1 MSLLGVEALVVDE
14 DLVAAGLAA
23 QVVLGQRR
31 ALVGTV
37 ELGADEH
44 DAPVE
49 ALGPQGLGGLGA
61 GQAGADDQER
71 LLRGHGSP
79 RVAACA
85 GRRGRVCLASAA
97 GDLLPSGR
105 CVRGGRVT
113 TQTDHGTRAIARA
126 VAFVLSGGAS
136 LGAIQAG
143 MLHALYERGIA
154 PDLIVGTSAGALNG
168 AFIASRPQTVAT
180 ADGLATIWR
189 GLRRGQA
196 FPLNPLTGLL
206 GFLGARDH
214 LVPAVRPAP
223 RDRGPPRARRAG
235 RTCRSRCTSSPST
248 SSRARSCACPAG
260 RSLDAVLASAAIP
273 GVLPP
278 VAWEGRMLMDGG
290 VANNT
295 PISHAVELGA
305 ERIYVLPTG
314 HACAL
319 EEPPDGALGMALHA
333 MSLLTH
339 RRLVED
345 IERHRADAQLV
356 VLPPPCPL
364 RITPIDFGHAGELI
378 DRALSDAR
386 AFLDDGGE
394 EEPAIRMRPHRHRRA
409 GPARRPRA
417 QRELARA

>member
-1 MSLLGVEALVVDE
+1 MAP
-14 DLVAAGLAA
+14 AA
-23 QVVLGQRR
+23 
-31 ALVGTV
+31 
-37 ELGADEH
+37 
-44 DAPVE
+44 
-49 ALGPQGLGGLGA
+49 
-61 GQAGADDQER
+61 DQ
-71 LLRGHGSP
+71 
-79 RVAACA
+79 
-85 GRRGRVCLASAA
+85 
-97 GDLLPSGR
+97 
-105 CVRGGRVT
+105 T
-113 TQTDHGTRAIARA
+113 T
-126 VAFVLSGGAS
+126 AFVLSGGAS
-136 LGAIQAG
+136 LGAVQAG
-143 MLHALYERGIA
+143 MLRALYERGIT

-180 ADGLATIWR
+180 AIGLATIWR

-196 FPLNPLTGLL
+196 FPHNPLTGLL

-214 LVPAVRPAP
+214 LVPSSGLRRVIAGHLEHAELQDMPIPLHVVAVDVLTGEELRLS
-223 RDRGPPRARRAG
+223 RGPV
-235 RTCRSRCTSSPST
+235 
-248 SSRARSCACPAG
+248 
-260 RSLDAVLASAAIP
+260 LDAVLASAAIP
-273 GVLPP
+273 AILPP

-305 ERIYVLPTG
+305 QRIYVLPTG

-345 IERHRADAQLV
+345 IERHRADARLI

-364 RITPIDFGHAGELI
+364 RITPVDFRHAGELI

-394 EEPAIRMRPHRHRRA
+394 EEPAIRMRPHRHDRK
-409 GPARRPRA
+409 ARRGAWAERP
-417 QRELARA
+417 LARTAAQVAAAPADDPGSEATTQPGAGTFSDRQAS